1 MVMVK
6 VEDNL
11 DNIRVGVIGAGY
23 WGPNLIRNFAQIPD
37 ADLVVVADKRDDR
50 LQHVMKTYPDVQTTN
65 DYTDFFSLG
74 LDAVVIAT
82 PPATHHPIAKD
93 CLEHGLHA
101 FIEKPLT
108 LNSEDGQDLVD
119 MADANDLR
127 LMVGH
132 VFEYNAAVRKIK
144 EIIDSG
150 ELGDIYYINAVRVN
164 LGLYQQHLNV
174 MWDLAP
180 HDLSILL
187 YLLGEMPISVTAQG
201 GDRVFEGIHDIAYM
215 HLEFPS
221 KVLAHVHVS
230 WLDPNKERRITIVG
244 SKKMLVYDDIE
255 QMDKIKLYDKGVEAP
270 PYTDTYADFQCS
282 YRYGDITT
290 PRLDL
295 VEPLRAEC
303 QHFLDSIAQGKTPQ
317 SDGRVGLHVV
327 QLLEMAERS
336 LQNGGVKEVA
346 ADAAGSL

>member
-1 MVMVK
+1 MHGK
-6 VEDNL
+6 V
-11 DNIRVGVIGAGY
+11 RVGIVGAGY
-23 WGPNLIRNFAQIPD
+23 WGPNLIRNFVQLD
-37 ADLVVVADKRDDR
+37 ESDVVVVADKRDDR
-50 LQHVMKTYPDVQTTN
+50 LQHIRKTYPHVRTTS
-65 DYTDFFSLG
+65 DYRDLFNMG

-82 PPATHHPIAKD
+82 PPTTHYAIAKD

-101 FIEKPLT
+101 FVEKPIT
-108 LNSEDGQDLVD
+108 TS
-119 MADANDLR
+119 ARDAEELIEIAAARDLR

-132 VFEYNAAVRKIK
+132 IFEYNAAVRKVK

-164 LGLYQQHLNV
+164 LGLYQPHLNV
-174 MWDLAP
+174 LWDLAP

-187 YLLGEMPISVTAQG
+187 YLLGQEPISVTAQG

-215 HLEFPS
+215 HLTFPN

-230 WLDPNKERRITIVG
+230 WLDPNKERKITIVG

-255 QMDKIKLYDKGVEAP
+255 PMDKIKIFDKGVEAP

-295 VEPLRAEC
+295 VEPMREEC
-303 QHFLDSIAQGKTPQ
+303 QHFVRSIVKGFTPQ
-317 SDGRVGLHVV
+317 SDGRVGLQVV
-327 QLLEMAERS
+327 KLLEMADRS
-336 LQNGGVKEVA
+336 LQNGGLKEKQA
-346 ADAAGSL
+346 QNMGLA